1 MLDTISGEAR
11 QRSAFIGK
19 PLVSDPR
26 RFPRSD
32 REIPESALPVRK
44 EPLPSPEVG
53 AGWPDPLQA
62 VSIKSR
68 QEKIIERIIRVP
80 KKKRGQKD

>member
-1 MLDTISGEAR
+1 M
-11 QRSAFIGK
+11 GK
-19 PLVSDPR
+19 PPVSDSR

-32 REIPESALPVRK
+32 KEIPESALPVRK
-44 EPLPSPEVG
+44 EPFPSPEEG

-68 QEKIIERIIRVP
+68 QEKITERIIKVP
-80 KKKRGQKD
+80 KKKRGQKN